1 VAGRFETWL
10 AGGKAAAPANT
21 RSDQPKPDQPKSDQP
36 ESDRPYPGRAY
47 GLPVAGPGSVAAL
60 GRRLL
65 ALLVDCVLAALVTTL
80 FVHPGTLTPEH
91 VQSLNYWSLL
101 AWYLITVIGTGFFG
115 VTPGMLLLGIQV
127 ARVDGGSMLL
137 PLRAM
142 VRAALVAVIVPAVV
156 WDGDRRG
163 LHDRA
168 AGTIV
173 LSSR

>member
-10 AGGKAAAPANT
+10 AGGRAAAPANT
-21 RSDQPKPDQPKSDQP
+21 KSEQQPKRARPDGPF
-36 ESDRPYPGRAY
+36 PGRRY
-47 GLPVAGPGSVAAL
+47 DLPAVGPGSVAPL
-60 GRRLL
+60 GRRLV
-65 ALLVDCVLAALVTTL
+65 ALIVDCVLATLITTL
-80 FVHPGTLTPEH
+80 FVRPSGLTPDH
-91 VQSLNYWSLL
+91 VQNLNYWSLL
-101 AWYLITVIGTGFFG
+101 TWFLTTVVGTGFFG
-115 VTPGMLLLGIQV
+115 ATPGMLLSRIQV

-137 PLRAM
+137 PLRAA
-142 VRAALVAVIVPAVV
+142 VRAVLVALIIPAVV